1 MKLPAQPLR
10 VNAVAY
16 VISSSLEEDPSPYP
30 WCKVREHLA
39 PGQKVVIWNST
50 AGEPI
55 RSESQPQSTLR
66 ADYVPDARNAP
77 DNPAISFVIGGTPC
91 LSSEVRDMIE
101 TLEPGVH
108 QFFPVEIYGVDGNIR
123 EPRRYLLNICQLV
136 DAIVE
141 GRYAVLND
149 GSRLYRASS
158 RNPIKIRRQDVSDLH
173 LWRDRRLA
181 YQVFLVSDV
190 LYRKIAHAGY
200 GAFDL
205 GLSEEV

>member
-1 MKLPAQPLR
+1 MPTTPVR
-10 VNAVAY
+10 VNAIAHVLSPS
-16 VISSSLEEDPSPYP
+16 VVEDPSPYP
-30 WCKVREHLA
+30 WCKVRMHLA

-66 ADYVPDARNAP
+66 ADYVPDERNAP

-101 TLEPGVH
+101 MLEPGVH

-149 GSRLYRASS
+149 GSRLYRAGSL
-158 RNPIKIRRQDVSDLH
+158 NPIKIRRRDVSNLH
-173 LWRDRRLA
+173 LWRDRRLN
-181 YQVFLVSDV
+181 YRKFLISDV
-190 LYRKIAHAGY
+190 LYRQIADAGY

>member
-1 MKLPAQPLR
+1 VRTTPVR
-10 VNAVAY
+10 VNAMAY

-30 WCKVREHLA
+30 WCKVRKNLA

-50 AGEPI
+50 ECKPI
-55 RSESQPQSTLR
+55 PSEFQPQSTLR
-66 ADYVPDARNAP
+66 ADYVPEEGNAP
-77 DNPAISFVIGGTPC
+77 DNPAISFVSGGAPC

-136 DAIVE
+136 DAIVD

-158 RNPIKIRRQDVSDLH
+158 LKPIKIRRKDVSNLH

-181 YQVFLVSDV
+181 HQKLLVSDV
-190 LYRKIAHAGY
+190 LYRQIADAGY

>member
-1 MKLPAQPLR
+1 VPTTPVR
-10 VNAVAY
+10 VNAMAY
-16 VISSSLEEDPSPYP
+16 VLSPSVVENPSPYP
-30 WCKVREHLA
+30 WCKVRMHLA

-50 AGEPI
+50 EGKPI
-55 RSESQPQSTLR
+55 PSEFQPQSTLR
-66 ADYVPDARNAP
+66 ADYVPEERNAP

-108 QFFPVEIYGVDGNIR
+108 QFLPVEIYGVDGNIR

-136 DAIVE
+136 DAIVD
-141 GRYAVLND
+141 GKYSVLRD
-149 GSRLYRASS
+149 GSRLYRAGYRS
-158 RNPIKIRRQDVSDLH
+158 PIKIRRRDVSNLH
-173 LWRDRRLA
+173 LWRDRRLI
-181 YQVFLVSDV
+181 
-190 LYRKIAHAGY
+190 YRKFLISEVLCRQIADAGY